1 MNNEQFIKYNG
12 NRTKVLSCDP
22 KASGEVV
29 LDDSVTTICEC
40 AFQDCKEITDIN
52 IPESIAYIEED
63 AFKDCAGIAA
73 VHIPSQLLSSA
84 KVLLLI
90 AIISRM

>member
-52 IPESIAYIEED
+52 
-63 AFKDCAGIAA
+63 GAA
-73 VHIPSQLLSSA
+73 A
-84 KVLLLI
+84 
-90 AIISRM
+90 